1 MTNPG
6 GRPPAGRRGYKP
18 RPKVSDENLVLLLHR
33 ELQLRPR
40 QSVPQLGFS
49 LRVAR
54 DRVGALLRAN
64 PQLFVS
70 TDLDLWVLVGQM
82 ESLEPVTPFRIS
94 YRPRPLPPRPWQLE
108 ALRAWAANGRRGVV
122 EAVTGAGKTMLGIHA
137 VCRVLHEGGRAMV
150 LVPST
155 DLVRQW
161 KDDFERWLPDVPIGN
176 LGSKGGLRR
185 NPLVIA
191 TVQSAIRRPELV
203 PPDTEALLVCDEVHH
218 MGATQFGRALDM
230 GFNQRLGLTATFE
243 RSDGGH
249 QTVLRPYF
257 GQVVYTLDYVQ
268 AAAAGVIAPFSVWL
282 IGVPFTDGETR
293 QYEQMQQSMIEMR
306 QVMVTEWGAPRG
318 GSDLMGTLQVWS
330 GQESNWARC
339 RMARNYL
346 KMFNQR
352 RELLAGAQSKIEA
365 LGRLA
370 PTIRS
375 ASRALVFCQT
385 VESAQESAERLA
397 GHDIDARPYVGGL
410 NKTARRNLM
419 EGFKQGSPQT
429 MCAPKVL
436 DEGIDVPSADLGVI
450 LAASSSERQMIQRMG
465 RVLRPKDDGR
475 PARFLIVYV
484 KGSFEDPKQGA
495 HEGFL
500 EQMLQ
505 VAEKVHH
512 LDLADLDGTALQAK
526 SGGYDLSQLPI
537 SVGQ

>member
-1 MTNPG
+1 
-6 GRPPAGRRGYKP
+6 
-18 RPKVSDENLVLLLHR
+18 LLLLER
-33 ELQLRPR
+33 ELQMRPR
-40 QSVPQLGFS
+40 QSVLQLGFS

-64 PQLFVS
+64 PQLFVA
-70 TDLDLWVLVGQM
+70 TDLDLWVLRGQV
-82 ESLEPVTPFRIS
+82 ETLEPVVPFEIG
-94 YRPRPLPPRPWQLE
+94 YRPRPMPPRPWQLE
-108 ALRAWAANGRRGVV
+108 ALRAWAACDRRGIV
-122 EAVTGAGKTMLGIHA
+122 EAVTGAGKTILGVHA
-137 VCRVLHEGGRAMV
+137 VCRAIHEGGRAMV

-161 KDDFERWLPDVPIGN
+161 KESFERVLPDVPIGN

-191 TVQSAIRRPELV
+191 TVQSAIRRPELA

-218 MGATQFGRALDM
+218 MGATQFGRALDE
-230 GFNQRLGLTATFE
+230 GFNQRLGLSATFE

-249 QTVLRPYF
+249 HTVLRPYF
-257 GQVVYTLDYVQ
+257 GQVVYTLDYKQ
-268 AAAAGVIAPFSVWL
+268 AKAAGVIAPVSVWL
-282 IGVPFTDGETR
+282 IGVPFTDAETS
-293 QYEQMQQSMIEMR
+293 QYTKMQQNMVEMR

-318 GSDLMGTLQVWS
+318 GSELMGMLQIWS

-352 RELLAGAQSKIEA
+352 RELLAGAQAKIEA

-370 PTIRS
+370 PTIQS

-385 VESAQESAERLA
+385 VESAQESAERLV
-397 GHDIDARPYVGGL
+397 GHGVDAKPYVGGL
-410 NKTARRNLM
+410 NKTARRHLM
-419 EGFKQGSPQT
+419 EGFKQGAPQT

-475 PARFLIVYV
+475 HARFLIVYV
-484 KGSFEDPKQGA
+484 KGSFEDPNQGA

-500 EQMLQ
+500 EQMLD
-505 VAEKVHH
+505 VAENVYR
-512 LDLADLDGTALQAK
+512 LDLSDLDGSPLTASW
-526 SGGYDLSQLPI
+526 SGLDDVPQLPI
-537 SVGQ
+537 GIGQ

>member
-1 MTNPG
+1 M
-6 GRPPAGRRGYKP
+6 
-18 RPKVSDENLVLLLHR
+18 LLLQR

-54 DRVGALLRAN
+54 DRVNTILQAH
-64 PQLFVS
+64 PELFVS
-70 TDLDLWVLVGQM
+70 TDLDLWVLVGQV
-82 ESLEPVTPFRIS
+82 ESLGPVEPFQLA
-94 YRPRPLPPRPWQLE
+94 YRPQPLPPRPWQLQ
-108 ALRAWAANGRRGVV
+108 ALRAWAASGRRGVV

-137 VCRVLHEGGRAMV
+137 VCRTLHEGGRAMV

-155 DLVRQW
+155 DLVGQW
-161 KDDFERWLPDVPIGN
+161 KADLERVLPGVPIGD
-176 LGSKGGLRR
+176 LGAKGGLRR
-185 NPLVIA
+185 CPLVIA

-218 MGATQFGRALDM
+218 MGANQFGRALDER
-230 GFNQRLGLTATFE
+230 FNQRLGLTATFE

-249 QTVLRPYF
+249 NTVLRPYF
-257 GQVVYTLDYVQ
+257 GSVVFTLDYVQ
-268 AAAAGVIAPFSVWL
+268 AAEANVIAPFSVWL
-282 IGVPFTDGETR
+282 IGVPFTDGETL
-293 QYEQMQQSMIEMR
+293 QYSQMQQQMIDMR
-306 QVMVTEWGAPRG
+306 QVMVTEWGAPRS

-352 RELLAGAQSKIEA
+352 RELLAGAQSKLEA

-370 PTIRS
+370 PTLAS

-385 VESAQESAERLA
+385 VESAQESAACLA
-397 GHDIDARPYVGGL
+397 RFKIDVEPYVGGL
-410 NKTARRNLM
+410 NKTARKRLM
-419 EGFKQGSPQT
+419 DGFRQGSPQI

-475 PARFLIVYV
+475 QARFIIVYV
-484 KGSFEDPKQGA
+484 KESFEDPAHGA

-500 EQMLQ
+500 EQMLR
-505 VAEKVHH
+505 VADDVH
-512 LDLADLDGTALQAK
+512 K
-526 SGGYDLSQLPI
+526 MDLSELGDAPLGVSSSDFNDFAQLP
-537 SVGQ
+537 VGIG